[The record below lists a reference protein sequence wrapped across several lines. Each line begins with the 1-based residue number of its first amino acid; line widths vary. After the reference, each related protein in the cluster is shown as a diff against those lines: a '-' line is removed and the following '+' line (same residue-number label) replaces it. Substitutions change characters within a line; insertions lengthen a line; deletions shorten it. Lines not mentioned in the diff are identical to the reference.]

1 MKNRKDTYKNRIK
14 HYNKFHEKL
23 QKYYTLISHLRS
35 ISFILSIVTYFA
47 GRDLEPSVFYYSLSI
62 IFVFIF
68 IAGVIIHNKLSMVV
82 KKAKTLLTINREGL
96 LRVQNNWSDFPLT
109 GDEFLDSNLPHLT
122 DLNILGKN
130 SLFQMMQLT
139 STWHGAKR
147 LAEWLSFCGD
157 YSIIPHRQQAVKEVC
172 SRISMRQHL
181 LMEGRILGETLNP
194 DRFLEWVKTPSF
206 LTNNKWVVVLQRI
219 LVSST
224 LFFIGL
230 FYFFD
235 IPPFWIVGVFIQTIV
250 FLVTVKK
257 CRSHYIPVLNRD
269 SLFLSY
275 GEMFKLL
282 EGERFEAEYLK
293 NLKSK
298 LIINN
303 KSISW
308 QMEKLQRIN
317 SSLCLCYSSFY
328 FPMNILLLWDI
339 YFLYKLEQWKEDMGS
354 SIEPLFDIL
363 GEMEALSSIAG
374 FSYDN
379 PKYVFPIISH
389 EGVPL
394 LAEDIG
400 HPLIPERER
409 VCNSFQIPS
418 EGFVGLITGSNM
430 SGKSTFIRT
439 IGINLILA
447 FAGATVVARKFIARP
462 CVVMTCIGTH
472 DSLSDHISHFYA
484 EVKRIKTIFNAIYP
498 QGIELSSMPV
508 CYLID
513 EIFSGTNTKE
523 RFIASEGVILKL
535 AESKSF
541 GLLTTHDLDLAALE
555 SKSHNINNYHFQDG
569 IDEKGEMY
577 FSYRIN
583 NGMVRSTNALKILKI
598 AGLDVFGSEKG
609 VVK

>member
-1 MKNRKDTYKNRIK
+1 MKNRENTYINRIK
-14 HYNKFHEKL
+14 QYNKFHEKL
-23 QKYYTLISHLRS
+23 QKYYTVISHLRS
-35 ISFILSIVTYFA
+35 ISFILSIFTYFA
-47 GRDLEPSVFYYSLSI
+47 GRNLEPSVFYYSLSI
-62 IFVFIF
+62 IFLFIF
-68 IAGVIIHNKLSMVV
+68 IAGVIIHNKLSIVINKV
-82 KKAKTLLTINREGL
+82 KTLLIINQEGL
-96 LRVQNNWSDFPLT
+96 LRIQNNWADFPLT
-109 GDEFLDSNLPHLT
+109 GDEFLDSSLPHLT

-130 SLFQMMQLT
+130 SLFQMIQLT
-139 STWHGAKR
+139 STSRGAKQ
-147 LAEWLSFCGD
+147 LAEWLSFCKD
-157 YSIIPHRQQAVKEVC
+157 FSTIPHRQQAVKEIR

-181 LMEGRILGETLNP
+181 LMEGRILGKTLNP
-194 DRFLEWVKTPSF
+194 DRFLEWVKSPSF

-230 FYFFD
+230 HYFLD

-250 FLVTVKK
+250 FLVTIRK
-257 CRSHYIPVLNRD
+257 CHSHYMPALNRD

-275 GEMFKLL
+275 EGMFKLL
-282 EGERFEAEYLK
+282 EGVRFETEYLK

-298 LIINN
+298 LRTNN

-308 QMEKLQRIN
+308 QMKKLQRIN

-339 YFLYKLEQWKEDMGS
+339 YFLNKLEQWKEDMGP
-354 SIEPLFDIL
+354 SIETFFDIL

-389 EGVPL
+389 EGIPL
-394 LAEDIG
+394 LAEDIA
-400 HPLIPERER
+400 HPLIPEREK
-409 VCNSFQIPS
+409 VCNSFKIPS

-447 FAGATVVARKFIARP
+447 FAGATVVAQKFTARP

-498 QGIELSSMPV
+498 QGIEQSSMPI

-535 AESKSF
+535 AESKSY
-541 GLLTTHDLDLAALE
+541 GLLTTHDLDLGALE
-555 SKSHNINNYHFQDG
+555 VKCHNINNYHFQDG
-569 IDEKGEMY
+569 INENGKIY

-583 NGMVRSTNALKILKI
+583 NGLVRSTNALKILKI
-598 AGLDVFGSEKG
+598 MGLDFFSAEKRG
-609 VVK
+609 C